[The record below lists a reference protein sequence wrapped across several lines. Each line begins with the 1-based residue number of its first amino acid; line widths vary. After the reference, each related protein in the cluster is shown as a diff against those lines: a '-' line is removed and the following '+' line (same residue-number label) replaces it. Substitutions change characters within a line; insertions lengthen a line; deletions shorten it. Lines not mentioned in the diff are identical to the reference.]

1 MPIGSRTPA
10 AIVIGLDSITGLQSA
25 RILAARGI
33 PVIGIAADR
42 RHPSCRTR
50 VARVIHAPTSGDALI
65 DELLC
70 ASHKL
75 ADRPVLV
82 PCTDLSVLTISRRR
96 NVLDAVCRMVLP
108 DAAMLE
114 RLVDKA
120 AFHEY
125 ALSRGLPVANGVVL
139 RHFAD
144 LNGACATLRFPCV
157 MKPAI
162 KATSWMAQAPAKVVR
177 CETPAALRRAYLA
190 HASLAEAFIVQ
201 EWIEGPPTAHFT
213 CNAYFDCN
221 SVPVATFVSQK
232 LRQWPLEGGVGCFS
246 RECRNEDVL
255 EETVRLF
262 QGANHRGLAYLEM
275 KFDARTGR
283 HVIIEPNVGRPTG
296 RSAAADTVGVDLLY
310 TLYRDALGQSVPA
323 IRPQSY
329 GRRTW
334 IYLRQDCQ
342 AAFRSWRRGRL
353 TTWEWIASLRGCH
366 RDAVFSWTDPMPFI
380 ADIAKAVSKV
390 RARGRATRA
399 TATQIEVRS
408 AGKSVDHDVH
418 GMVGVR
424 IRDASPLDLAA
435 VARQLGPIRDTSL
448 DRQAD
453 VTVRFVDEVSTANAR
468 YVEYGR
474 TAFTDEAFIL
484 LRDGRQA
491 IKAEIAFDES
501 GHVEI
506 VCQHGIKSVPLLLPL
521 LSRAVRARGCV
532 ALHASAAT
540 FDGTGLLMPA
550 WAHGGKTTGLLATL
564 TQGAGYVGDEWIVVR
579 GDGSRIFG
587 LLRPVELHGWQ
598 RDQIPAAQP
607 HIPSAVRLT
616 SATIRRLSRVGV
628 PPRIVRGIDRRL
640 DRSIDPT
647 DLFAPAG
654 TPLSAWFRAV
664 LWMIRHDA
672 RRVRIERA
680 DLATTVRRIAASV
693 ASEEAPLLDIEQAYS
708 FAFPERTF
716 PRSQRPSDVLE
727 RTLTRALAGKDLF
740 VVYHP
745 APCNLHELGAALAS
759 VCGAPV
765 AAVRHEQAATAQTPV
780 PATSASA

>member
-1 MPIGSRTPA
+1 MPTASRTPA

-50 VARVIHAPTSGDALI
+50 FADVIHAPTSGDALI

-70 ASHKL
+70 VSHKL

-96 NVLDAVCRMVLP
+96 NVLDGFCRMVLP
-108 DAAMLE
+108 DEAMLE

-125 ALSRGLPVANGVVL
+125 ALSRDLPVANGVVL
-139 RHFAD
+139 RHLAD

-162 KATSWMAQAPAKVVR
+162 KATSWIAQAPAKVIR
-177 CETPAALRRAYLA
+177 CETPVALRRAYLA

-213 CNAYFDCN
+213 CNAYFDRD
-221 SVPVATFVSQK
+221 SIPVATFVSQK

-246 RECRNEDVL
+246 RECRNDDVL

-310 TLYRDALGQSVPA
+310 TLYCDALGQPLPA
-323 IRPQSY
+323 IRPHSY
-329 GRRTW
+329 GCRKW

-342 AAFRSWRRGRL
+342 AAFQLWRRGQM
-353 TTWEWIASLRGCH
+353 TPWEWIDSLRGCH

-380 ADIAKAVSKV
+380 ADVAKAVSKA
-390 RARGRATRA
+390 RARARRTPGKR
-399 TATQIEVRS
+399 IEVRS
-408 AGKSVDHDVH
+408 AGKSVDYDVH
-418 GMVGVR
+418 GIVGVR
-424 IRDASPLDLAA
+424 IRDASPSDLAA
-435 VARQLGPIRDTSL
+435 VARQLGPIRDASL

-474 TAFTDEAFIL
+474 TAFTDDAFIL

-491 IKAEIAFDES
+491 IKAEIAFDKS

-506 VCQHGIKSVPLLLPL
+506 VCQRGIKSVPLLLPL
-521 LSRAVRARGCV
+521 LSRAVRARGSV
-532 ALHASAAT
+532 ALHASAAA

-564 TQGAGYVGDEWIVVR
+564 TQGAGYVGDEWIVLR

-587 LLRPVELHGWQ
+587 LLRPLELHGWQ
-598 RDQIPAAQP
+598 HDQIPAARP

-616 SATIRRLSRVGV
+616 SATVRGLSRVGV
-628 PPRIVRGIDRRL
+628 PSRIVRGLDRRL

-647 DLFAPAG
+647 ELFEAAG

-664 LWMIRHDA
+664 VWMVRHDA

-693 ASEEAPLLDIEQAYS
+693 ASEEATLLDIEHAYS
-708 FAFPERTF
+708 FAFPERNF
-716 PRSQRPSDVLE
+716 PRSPRPSDVLE
-727 RTLTRALAGKDLF
+727 RTLRRALAGKDLF

-745 APCNLHELGAALAS
+745 APCNLHELGAAVAS
-759 VCGAPV
+759 VCGASV
-765 AAVRHEQAATAQTPV
+765 AAVGTERAATGHTPV